1 MECNVSGGG
10 CRICPGMWLAGLL
23 LIGMLIQSLFFSDA
37 GSTPPAAKPSS
48 TASDQPA
55 TK

>member
-1 MECNVSGGG
+1 MECNVNGSG

-23 LIGMLIQSLFFSDA
+23 LIGMLIQSWFFSDA
-37 GSTPPAAKPSS
+37 GSTPSAEKPSS
-48 TASDQPA
+48 TASGQSA